1 MGRLRRKR
9 MHKND
14 KHLKKK
20 YRTKRRTK
28 DLDQIHVD
36 MQPQNTAKL
45 KSQEVDMDL
54 PGAGQYYCIQC
65 ARYFVDDKSLKDH
78 IRSRVHR
85 KKVKMLK
92 EVPYTPEEAERAAGM
107 GSYTLTSTKPL
118 LPVDQDEEMKS
129 GENIENLDT

>member
-9 MHKND
+9 VHKND

-20 YRTKRRTK
+20 YRLKRRTK

-36 MQPQNTAKL
+36 MQPKNAAKL
-45 KSQEVDMDL
+45 KSQELDVDL

-65 ARYFVDDKSLKDH
+65 ARYFVDDKALQDH

-85 KKVKMLK
+85 KKIKMLK

-118 LPVDQDEEMKS
+118 LLLDQDEEMKS
-129 GENIENLDT
+129 GEDTEELGT